1 MHEGDRLTRAE
12 GRHRI
17 YEADPLT
24 YASFLVDVNTEL
36 FNGFIDGTAEDKS
49 NPCYGRLINHSD
61 SALNIILQR
70 MMLDG
75 ASKLY
80 FIGGEEGLD
89 IGECF

>member
-36 FNGFIDGTAEDKS
+36 FNGFIDGTAEDK
-49 NPCYGRLINHSD
+49 RTHAMED
-61 SALNIILQR
+61 
-70 MMLDG
+70 
-75 ASKLY
+75 
-80 FIGGEEGLD
+80 
-89 IGECF
+89 